1 MTILIVGA
9 SGATGRLL
17 VQELLNCG
25 ESVKIVVRANSNLSE
40 QVTNNQKNL
49 SITHASILE
58 LNDKEIAQHVKGCS
72 AVASCLGH
80 NMNFKGIYGHPRR
93 LVMDATRRLCEAI
106 RANHPKNPVKYVLM
120 NTTGNSNRDIPEI
133 TSFRHKCVIW
143 LLRLLL
149 PPHVD
154 NEKAADFLRTEIGQ
168 DDSEIEWAAVRPDS
182 LIDEMKMTD
191 YEEHASPVRDAIFD
205 AGSTSRVNVAHFMA
219 KLITDHGKWNKWKG
233 QMPVI
238 YNKK

>member
-1 MTILIVGA
+1 MTTLIVGA

-17 VQELLNCG
+17 VKELLDCG
-25 ESVKIVVRANSNLSE
+25 ESVRIIIRANSNLSE
-40 QVTNNQKNL
+40 PVIKNHKNV
-49 SITHASILE
+49 SITQASILE
-58 LNDKEIAQHVKGCS
+58 LTDTEIAQLVKGCS

-80 NMNFKGIYGHPRR
+80 SMSLKGIYGHPRK
-93 LVMDATRRLCEAI
+93 LVMEATRRLCTAI
-106 RANHPKNPVKYVLM
+106 RANHPEKRVKYVLM

-143 LLRLLL
+143 LLRLVL

-168 DDSEIEWAAVRPDS
+168 DDSEIQWAAVRPDS
-182 LIDEMKMTD
+182 LIDEMEMTD
-191 YEEHASPVRDAIFD
+191 YEEHASPIRDAIFD
-205 AGSTSRVNVAHFMA
+205 NGSTSRINVAHFMA
-219 KLITDHGKWNKWKG
+219 KLITDHGKWNRWRG

>member
-1 MTILIVGA
+1 MTTLIVGA

-17 VQELLNCG
+17 VRELLDCG
-25 ESVKIVVRANSNLSE
+25 ESVRIIIREKSAFSE
-40 QVTNNQKNL
+40 SVLKDHKNV

-58 LNDKEIAQHVKGCS
+58 LTDAEIAQLVKGCS

-80 NMNFKGIYGHPRR
+80 NMSLKGIYGQPRR
-93 LVMDATRRLCEAI
+93 LVMDATRRLCKAI
-106 RANHPKNPVKYVLM
+106 RANHPEKPVKYVLM

-133 TSFRHKCVIW
+133 TSFQHKCVIW
-143 LLRLLL
+143 LLRVVL

-154 NEKAADFLRTEIGQ
+154 NEMAADFLRSEIGQ
-168 DDSEIEWAAVRPDS
+168 DDSEIQWVTVRPDS
-182 LIDEMKMTD
+182 LINEMEMTD
-191 YEEHASPVRDAIFD
+191 YEEHASPTRDAIFD
-205 AGSTSRVNVAHFMA
+205 AGSTSRINVAHFMA
-219 KLITDHGKWNKWKG
+219 KLVTDDGKWNAWRG